1 VDPLDRDDPQQV
13 GSYRL
18 LGRLGAGGMGQVF
31 LGISPGGRKVAVK
44 LLHEGIARDPE
55 FRKRFARE
63 VTAARRVGGFH
74 TAQVV
79 NADADA
85 MPPWMATAYI
95 PGPSLE
101 EAVREHGPMGAEA
114 VRALGAALA
123 EGLAAIHD
131 CGLIHRDLKPA
142 NIIVTDDGPRI
153 MDFGIAHLLDATS
166 TLTATG
172 KIIGT
177 YGYMSPEQI
186 KGDPVGPQSDIF
198 SLGSVLTYAAT
209 GHGPFNA
216 RWPAAVYSIT
226 LEEPDLR
233 GVPASLRDVIVS
245 CLAKRPAGRPALSDL
260 LRRLG
265 EAGATGPAQGAGYPW
280 AGEPTRPKAATPRGA
295 AAAARAQPTA
305 PTRPKTT
312 SPMPGAAAPA
322 RAQPTAPTRPRAAAP
337 AQAPE
342 APARPKKAA
351 GGADRPDRP
360 AAQAQEQPGAA
371 KPPNGGQPA
380 SREVSID
387 AVTLD
392 GQASVVMPAA
402 IAFSPDGRL
411 LAVAGSF
418 GAGRPAEVRFWDVS
432 AGRLDSPP
440 ASGGKTKALTN
451 PSAALFFSPNG
462 RFLACQAGSSAPQL
476 WDMPARQPAR
486 LAAAGEPGAPARL
499 TFSPDGRLMAAIH
512 DNQQLRLWDAAT
524 GRPLGGPLLTSARVC
539 GPVFSPDG
547 HVLAFPDSA
556 GTMRFWR
563 VTSAGSP
570 QRLPIDSPADSTR
583 IAFSRDGSLVAIAR
597 KGPGSSARPLIYSLA
612 TFRQQ
617 GGQPGGAEFPV
628 NLLRFSPSGV
638 FLAAADAGYQPSRAK
653 VTFAFWDVTEAQ
665 PRARTVN
672 GLAGVARKIA
682 FSPDSRLLSVLTRS
696 RGGKPDT
703 SGERQAIHLWDTA
716 RDRPAGAS
724 PVDCVTRRPAAAME
738 FSRDGRLLATGSS
751 DQSVTLW
758 YTATMDSVAL
768 PRKMTGSD
776 PVLAFSPDGTRL
788 ATAAPGVLRVW
799 DLRSL

>member
-1 VDPLDRDDPQQV
+1 MDPLHQDDPQQV

-18 LGRLGAGGMGQVF
+18 VGRLGAGGMGRVF
-31 LGISPGGRKVAVK
+31 LGVSPGGRNVAVK
-44 LLHEGIARDPE
+44 LLHEHIARDPE

-63 VTAARRVGGFH
+63 VKAARRVGGFH
-74 TAQVV
+74 TAPVV

-85 MPPWMATAYI
+85 TPPWMATAYI

-101 EAVREHGPMGAEA
+101 KAVREHGPMDAAA

-131 CGLIHRDLKPA
+131 CGLVHRDLKPG
-142 NIIVTDDGPRI
+142 NIIVADDGPRI

-166 TLTATG
+166 ALTASG
-172 KIIGT
+172 AVIGT
-177 YGYMSPEQI
+177 LCYMSPEQI
-186 KGDPVGPQSDIF
+186 SGAPVGPQSDVF

-209 GHGPFNA
+209 GHGPFDA
-216 RWPAAVYSIT
+216 PSPPAVVFSIT
-226 LEEPDLR
+226 LQEPDLR
-233 GVPASLRDVIVS
+233 GVPGSLREVITR
-245 CLAKRPAGRPALSDL
+245 CLAKKPASRPALSDL
-260 LRRLG
+260 LGRLAD
-265 EAGATGPAQGAGYPW
+265 AGATGPAQGAGHPW
-280 AGEPTRPKAATPRGA
+280 AGEPTRPKAAAPPGA
-295 AAAARAQPTA
+295 AAPARAQHTA
-305 PTRPKTT
+305 ATRAKTT

-322 RAQPTAPTRPRAAAP
+322 PARARPAAPTTPRAAVA
-337 AQAPE
+337 AQAPG
-342 APARPKKAA
+342 APARPKKPAN
-351 GGADRPDRP
+351 GV
-360 AAQAQEQPGAA
+360 AAQAQEHPGAG
-371 KPPNGGQPA
+371 KPPNGGQRK

-392 GQASVVMPAA
+392 GQASVAMPAA

-418 GAGRPAEVRFWDVS
+418 GAGRPPEVRFWDVS
-432 AGRLDSPP
+432 AGRPSNPP

-451 PSAALFFSPNG
+451 PAAALFFSPNG

-476 WDMPARQPAR
+476 WDMPARQAAR
-486 LAAAGEPGAPARL
+486 LPAAGESGAPARL
-499 TFSPDGRLMAAIH
+499 TFSPDGRLMAVIH
-512 DNQQLRLWDAAT
+512 DNQQLRLWDAAAV
-524 GRPLGGPLLTSARVC
+524 RPLGGPLLTSTRVC

-547 HVLAFPDSA
+547 HILAFPDSA

-597 KGPGSSARPLIYSLA
+597 KGSGSSTRPLIYSL
-612 TFRQQ
+612 TTHRQQ
-617 GGQPGGAEFPV
+617 GGQPGGAEFPM
-628 NLLRFSPSGV
+628 NLLRFSPDGV

-665 PRARTVN
+665 PVARTVN
-672 GLAGVARKIA
+672 GLAGVAKKIA
-682 FSPDSRLLSVLTRS
+682 FSPDSRLLCVLTRS
-696 RGGKPDT
+696 RGGKPDA

-738 FSRDGRLLATGSS
+738 FSRDGRFLATGSS

-768 PRKMTGSD
+768 PGKMTGSD
-776 PVLAFSPDGTRL
+776 PVLAFSPDGTKL
-788 ATAAPGVLRVW
+788 ATAAPGVLRLW
-799 DLRSL
+799 DLHSL